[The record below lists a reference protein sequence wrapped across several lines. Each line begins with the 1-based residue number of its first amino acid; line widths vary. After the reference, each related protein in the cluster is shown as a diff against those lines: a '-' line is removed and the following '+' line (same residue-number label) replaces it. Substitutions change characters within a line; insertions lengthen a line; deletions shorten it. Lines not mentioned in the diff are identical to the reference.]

1 MNDHIFN
8 EVYDYFM
15 VSKQIKS
22 IVRR

>member
-15 VSKQIKS
+15 VSKQVKS